1 MGWGGEG
8 ATGCSPGLCE
18 GDVISSAGKGLSM
31 CCMPSRGH
39 AVRGR
44 LELSPGICNNPFL
57 QHCKV
62 QLGTEDLPDGPQMF
76 LLESKSAAFADAGVP
91 HTRGEKG
98 LVRNS
103 VSREGQAGT
112 ARHTARGAVMKTAF
126 LLRSPRTRL
135 LIAGECGE
143 CQVGEFCRLI

>member
-1 MGWGGEG
+1 
-8 ATGCSPGLCE
+8 
-18 GDVISSAGKGLSM
+18 M
-31 CCMPSRGH
+31 CWMPSRGH

-76 LLESKSAAFADAGVP
+76 LLESKSAAFADTGVP

-98 LVRNS
+98 LVGNS
-103 VSREGQAGT
+103 ISREGQAGT

-143 CQVGEFCRLI
+143 CQVGGVLPFNLTSVIPERMNGSKRSFVHIDVWEDL